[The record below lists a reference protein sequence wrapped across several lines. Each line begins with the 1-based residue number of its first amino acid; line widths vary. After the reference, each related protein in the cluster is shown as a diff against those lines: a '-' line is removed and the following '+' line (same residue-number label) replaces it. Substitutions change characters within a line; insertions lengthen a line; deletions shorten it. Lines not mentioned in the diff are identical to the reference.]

1 MDVSPTFA
9 PMAFQAPPVGCRI
22 LAVSH
27 QDSSC
32 GKKAKE
38 EILLGGRLTTGVVRL
53 GDTVRRPVS
62 SSSPFVARLLTHLA
76 KSGFEG
82 APRYLGRDEH
92 NRDILSY
99 IHGWVPAN
107 FQQFEH
113 DQIWCAGQLLQHF
126 HAATAGTDL
135 MDQGQVICHHDPGP
149 NNVVF
154 QEGRPH
160 AFIDFD
166 MATPGDPLE
175 DIGYMA
181 WTWCVSSRPDR
192 GPCEFQAEQVRL
204 LSDAYR
210 LTLDDRRKIVDA
222 IIQQQERNVRFW
234 RTYVSG
240 EVSPNPLPPE
250 TIQHR
255 INWTRRERVYTRQ
268 IERCLNVRSHDRPS
282 LLPDTTNT

>member
-1 MDVSPTFA
+1 
-9 PMAFQAPPVGCRI
+9 MAFQAPLVGFKI
-22 LAVSH
+22 FVVSH
-27 QDSSC
+27 HDSSS
-32 GKKAKE
+32 GKKVAE
-38 EILLGGRLTTGVVRL
+38 EILLGGRLTAGVVRL
-53 GDTVRRPVS
+53 GDTVRRPIS

-76 KSGFEG
+76 KCGFDG

-99 IHGWVPAN
+99 IHGWVPAT

-113 DQIWCAGQLLQHF
+113 DQIWCAGQLLQRF

-135 MDQGQVICHHDPGP
+135 VDQGQVMCHHDPGP

-166 MATPGDPLE
+166 MAAPGDPLE

-192 GPCEFQAEQVRL
+192 GSCEFQAEQARL

-210 LTLDDRRKIVDA
+210 LTFGDRRKIVAA
-222 IIQQQERNVRFW
+222 ILKQQERNVCFW
-234 RTYVSG
+234 RTYLSG
-240 EVSPNPLPPE
+240 DATLPNSLSRE

-255 INWTRRERVYTRQ
+255 INWTRRERAYTRTNRAVF
-268 IERCLNVRSHDRPS
+268 ERAL
-282 LLPDTTNT
+282 T